1 MSLLVTRVATA
12 ESLVFPFSRCMV
24 FSCWSPDDQNCQF
37 CYYHEVQDLCTI
49 RWTWYV
55 VMWWHHSNTWCDCP
69 YYRNLGQYLYSKI
82 AHLSGIDCMGYL
94 YSNYGVF
101 YNEVFKTTY
110 SVLKLKLP
118 LKVQKGLIPS
128 GKNNQSLVS
137 FNWKTNGKFYYF
149 SVCKLQLLA
158 S

>member
-1 MSLLVTRVATA
+1 
-12 ESLVFPFSRCMV
+12 
-24 FSCWSPDDQNCQF
+24 
-37 CYYHEVQDLCTI
+37 
-49 RWTWYV
+49 
-55 VMWWHHSNTWCDCP
+55 
-69 YYRNLGQYLYSKI
+69 
-82 AHLSGIDCMGYL
+82 MGYL